1 MLAICH
7 IVHNH
12 LLNAIIL
19 TWVDYTLDLPCGIIA
34 QIIWHFNFIVCLH
47 GLHQPFMIIHTIIH
61 HQAKLLTDIDK
72 PKGPEKLRRYA
83 PSKGEEREEE
93 K

>member
-47 GLHQPFMIIHTIIH
+47 GLQQPVMIKHAIILGIITK
-61 HQAKLLTDIDK
+61 QNYQLAKTTNSRKI
-72 PKGPEKLRRYA
+72 
-83 PSKGEEREEE
+83 
-93 K
+93 